1 MRPVK
6 AVFRKA
12 AAVAAAAAAAI
23 AASSCRRSDVK
34 DLVIRIPALEE
45 GSECHSNVVEILERG
60 QLPGVICCEKQYGM
74 DKVSHY
80 KPVYDF
86 KAHTVSL
93 SYESLSTN
101 TKNIEM
107 AIARKGWEANGV
119 TPESVGVKPAG
130 AAPAKP
136 APVPGPAPAK
146 PAPGPAKPAAVK
158 PAPAPAPAPATPAP
172 LPAKPAPAPAA
183 S

>member
-12 AAVAAAAAAAI
+12 AAVAAAAI

-45 GSECHSNVVEILERG
+45 GSECHSNVVAILERG

-136 APVPGPAPAK
+136 AP
-146 PAPGPAKPAAVK
+146 GPAKPAAVK
-158 PAPAPAPAPATPAP
+158 PAPAPAPAPA
-172 LPAKPAPAPAA
+172 KPAPAPAA
-183 S
+183 PAPAPAAPAPAPAAS